1 MSTVSDLAAAG
12 PLLPDSMR
20 LFIREEVDSTN
31 DEIRRL
37 GLNGSPDGTVLI
49 ADRQTAGRGRRGA
62 KWVCPPGEAL
72 AFSVLVR
79 TPEPKALWP
88 RLALAAGLAVAE
100 ALESYSV
107 EAGIKWPN
115 DVWVGGRKICGVLIE
130 AESDF
135 AIIGIGLNVNPLA
148 FPEDLAATAT
158 SLAIET
164 GHTVNRAEVLAAVLQ
179 RFERSRHQI
188 GADFSH
194 LLRAIRQRCVLTGHR
209 IRLQAADGAREGFCE
224 GIGEAGELRLSV
236 NGIVERILQADEI
249 RLSESS

>member
-37 GLNGSPDGTVLI
+37 GLNGSPDGTILI

-79 TPEPKALWP
+79 PAEAKALWP

-100 ALESYSV
+100 ALESYGV

-115 DVWVGGRKICGVLIE
+115 DVWVGAKKICGVLV
-130 AESDF
+130 ESEGDF
-135 AIIGIGLNVNPLA
+135 AIIGIGLNVNPVS
-148 FPEDLAATAT
+148 FPDDLVVTAT

-164 GHTVNRAEVLAAVLQ
+164 GSAVDRAQVLGTVLQ
-179 RFERSRHQI
+179 RLERSRHQI
-188 GADFSH
+188 GADFPH
-194 LLRAIRQRCVLTGHR
+194 LLRAVRERCVLTGKR
-209 IRLQAADGAREGFCE
+209 IRLHAADGLREGFCE
-224 GIGEAGELRLSV
+224 GVGDGGELLLSV
-236 NGIVERILQADEI
+236 NGCVERILQADEI
-249 RLSESS
+249 RLAE

>member
-1 MSTVSDLAAAG
+1 MNAPSDLSSAG

-20 LFIREEVDSTN
+20 LFIRGEVDSTN
-31 DEIRRL
+31 DEIKRL
-37 GLNGSPDGTVLI
+37 GLHGSPDGTVLI
-49 ADRQTAGRGRRGA
+49 ADRQTSGRGRRGA

-100 ALESYSV
+100 ALESYGI

-115 DVWVGGRKICGVLIE
+115 DVWVNGRKICGVLVE
-130 AESDF
+130 AEQDF

-148 FPEDLAATAT
+148 FPEELATTAT

-164 GHTVNRAEVLAAVLQ
+164 GHVVDRAEVLAAVLQ
-179 RFERSRHQI
+179 RLERSRHMI

-194 LLRAIRQRCVLTGHR
+194 LLQAIRERCVLTGKR
-209 IRLQAADGAREGFCE
+209 IRLQAADGQREGFCE
-224 GIGEAGELRLSV
+224 GIGDAGELLLSIH
-236 NGIVERILQADEI
+236 GQVERILQADEI
-249 RLSESS
+249 RFAN